1 VTRTLRRLFRLARAP
16 RGRLALAV
24 ALGALTIL
32 FGAGLMATAGY
43 LISRAAERP
52 AILSLTVAIVGVR
65 FFGLGRPVVRYCDR
79 LVSHDVAL
87 RALGRFRVHAYERLE
102 PLAPAQLEGYRRGD
116 LLSRVVSDVDA
127 MQNLYVRGAGPPAI
141 ALLAGTVCVAVA
153 TAVLPESGAVLAAGL
168 LLAAIL
174 VPAATVLASRWSGRH
189 QARLRG
195 ELSAELVEL
204 VGGASELVVY
214 GAEEDRLRQLAEA
227 EARLARAGRRAAFAD
242 GVGDAVRWSLTGL
255 TVAAVLA
262 VAVTAHAD
270 GRLDRVLIA
279 LLTLLALASF
289 ECIQPLGPAARELV
303 ETVAAGRRVLDVIE
317 REPSIV
323 DPEAPRCVPPTGG
336 TIAFEGVRVRY
347 AGEQRPALDGFS
359 MLLEPGRRVALVG
372 PSGAG
377 KTTVANLLLR
387 FVDPE
392 AGRVTLAGAPLS
404 TYRLGDIRSL
414 IAVAGQDGHLFSAT
428 IRDNITLGRD
438 AADAALERV
447 VRDARLADWVTS
459 LPDGL
464 DTRVGEQGTQISG
477 GQRQRIVIARALL
490 GNPRVLVLDEPTAH
504 LDAATA
510 EALVRDVFAAAGER
524 TVLLITHRTEG
535 LELVDELVELHPD
548 RAMQSARE

>member
-1 VTRTLRRLFRLARAP
+1 VTLRRLFRLAPAP
-16 RGRLALAV
+16 RRRLALAV

-65 FFGLGRPVVRYCDR
+65 FFGLGRPVLRYCER
-79 LVSHDVAL
+79 VVSHDVAL

-127 MQNLYVRGAGPPAI
+127 LQNLYVRGAAPPAI

-153 TAVLPESGAVLAAGL
+153 AAVLPESGAILAAGL
-168 LLAAIL
+168 LLAAVL
-174 VPAATVLASRWSGRH
+174 VPVTTVLASRWSSRQ

-195 ELSAELVEL
+195 ELTAELVEL
-204 VGGASELVVY
+204 VAGAPELVVY
-214 GAEEDRLRQLAEA
+214 GAEDERLRQLGDA
-227 EARLARAGRRAAFAD
+227 EARLAHAGRRAAFAD
-242 GVGDAVRWSLTGL
+242 GVGDALRWSLTGL

-262 VAVTAHAD
+262 VAVAAHAD

-279 LLTLLALASF
+279 LLALLTLASF

-303 ETVAAGRRVLDVIE
+303 ETVGAGGRVLDVID
-317 REPSIV
+317 REPAIV
-323 DPEAPRCVPPTGG
+323 DPETPRRVPATGG

-347 AGEQRPALDGFS
+347 AGEEQVALDGFS

-392 AGRVTLAGAPLS
+392 AGRVTLAGASLS
-404 TYRLGDIRSL
+404 TYRLDDIRAL

-428 IRDNITLGRD
+428 IRSNITLGRD
-438 AADAALERV
+438 ATEAELERA
-447 VRDARLADWVTS
+447 VRDARLADWVAS
-459 LPDGL
+459 LPDDL
-464 DTRVGEQGTQISG
+464 DTLVGEEGAQISG

-510 EALVRDVFAAAGER
+510 EALLRDVFVAAGER

-535 LELVDELVELHPD
+535 LELVDEVVELHPD
-548 RAMQSARE
+548 RAMQSTRE

>member
-1 VTRTLRRLFRLARAP
+1 MTLHRLFRLAPAP
-16 RGRLALAV
+16 RRRLALAV

-65 FFGLGRPVVRYCDR
+65 FFGLGRPVLRYCER

-127 MQNLYVRGAGPPAI
+127 LQNLYVRGAAPPAI

-153 TAVLPESGAVLAAGL
+153 AAVLPRSGAVLAAGL
-168 LLAAIL
+168 LLAAVL
-174 VPAATVLASRWSGRH
+174 VPAATVLASRWSGRQ

-195 ELSAELVEL
+195 ELTSELVEL
-204 VGGASELVVY
+204 VAGAPELVVY
-214 GAEEDRLRQLAEA
+214 GAEGERLRHVNDA
-227 EARLARAGRRAAFAD
+227 EARLARAGRTAAFAD
-242 GVGDAVRWSLTGL
+242 GVGDALRWSLTGM

-262 VAVTAHAD
+262 VAVAAHAD

-279 LLTLLALASF
+279 LLALLTLASF
-289 ECIQPLGPAARELV
+289 ECVQPLGPAARELV
-303 ETVAAGRRVLDVIE
+303 ETLAAGGRVLDVID
-317 REPSIV
+317 REPTIV
-323 DPEAPRCVPPTGG
+323 DPEAPRPLPATG

-347 AGEQRPALDGFS
+347 AGEDRLALDGFS
-359 MLLEPGRRVALVG
+359 MLLEPGCRVALVG

-392 AGRVTLAGAPLS
+392 AGRVTLAGTSLS
-404 TYRLGDIRSL
+404 RYRLDDIRAL

-428 IRDNITLGRD
+428 IRSNITLGRD
-438 AADAALERV
+438 ATEAELERA
-447 VRDARLADWVTS
+447 VRDARLADWVAS

-464 DTRVGEQGTQISG
+464 DTLVGEEGTQISG

-490 GNPRVLVLDEPTAH
+490 ANPRVLVLDEPTAH

-535 LELVDELVELHPD
+535 LGLVDEVVELHPD
-548 RAMQSARE
+548 RAMQRAST

>member
-1 VTRTLRRLFRLARAP
+1 VTLGRLFRLAPAP
-16 RGRLALAV
+16 ARRLALAV

-65 FFGLGRPVVRYCDR
+65 FFGLGRPVLRYCER

-102 PLAPAQLEGYRRGD
+102 PLAPTQLEGYRRGD

-127 MQNLYVRGAGPPAI
+127 LQNLYVRGAAPPAI

-168 LLAAIL
+168 LLAATL
-174 VPAATVLASRWSGRH
+174 VPVATVLASRWSGRQ

-195 ELSAELVEL
+195 ELTSELVEL
-204 VGGASELVVY
+204 VAGAPELVVY
-214 GAEEDRLRQLAEA
+214 GAENERLRQVSDA
-227 EARLARAGRRAAFAD
+227 EARLARAGRTAAFAD
-242 GVGDAVRWSLTGL
+242 GVGDALRWSLTGM

-262 VAVTAHAD
+262 VAVAAHAD

-279 LLTLLALASF
+279 LLALLTLASF

-303 ETVAAGRRVLDVIE
+303 ETVAAGRRVLDVID
-317 REPSIV
+317 REPAIV
-323 DPEAPRCVPPTGG
+323 DPEAPRPLPVTGG

-347 AGEQRPALDGFS
+347 AGEERLALDGFS

-392 AGRVTLAGAPLS
+392 AGRVTLAGTSLS
-404 TYRLGDIRSL
+404 TYRLDDIRAL

-438 AADAALERV
+438 ATEAELERAL
-447 VRDARLADWVTS
+447 RDARLTDWVAS

-464 DTRVGEQGTQISG
+464 DTLVGEEGTQISG

-510 EALVRDVFAAAGER
+510 AALVRDVFAAAGER

-535 LELVDELVELHPD
+535 LELVDEIVELHPD
-548 RAMQSARE
+548 RAMHGTNG

>member
-1 VTRTLRRLFRLARAP
+1 MTLLRLFRLAPAP
-16 RGRLALAV
+16 PRRLALAV

-65 FFGLGRPVVRYCDR
+65 FFGLGRPVLRYCER

-102 PLAPAQLEGYRRGD
+102 PLAPTQLEGYRRGD

-127 MQNLYVRGAGPPAI
+127 LQNLYVRGAAPPAI
-141 ALLAGTVCVAVA
+141 ALLAGTVCIAVA

-168 LLAAIL
+168 LLAATL
-174 VPAATVLASRWSGRH
+174 VPVATVLASRWSGRQ
-189 QARLRG
+189 QARRRG
-195 ELSAELVEL
+195 KLTSELVEL
-204 VGGASELVVY
+204 VAGAPELVVY
-214 GAEEDRLRQLAEA
+214 GAENERLRLISDA
-227 EARLARAGRRAAFAD
+227 EARLARAGRTAAFAD
-242 GVGDAVRWSLTGL
+242 GVGDALRWSLTGM

-262 VAVTAHAD
+262 VAVAAHAD

-279 LLTLLALASF
+279 LLALLTLASF

-303 ETVAAGRRVLDVIE
+303 ETVAAGRRVLDVID
-317 REPSIV
+317 REPAIV
-323 DPEAPRCVPPTGG
+323 DPEAPRPLPVTGG

-347 AGEQRPALDGFS
+347 AGEERLALDGFS

-392 AGRVTLAGAPLS
+392 AGRVTLAGTSLS
-404 TYRLGDIRSL
+404 TYRLDDIRAL

-438 AADAALERV
+438 ATDAELERAL
-447 VRDARLADWVTS
+447 RDARLTDWVAS
-459 LPDGL
+459 LPHGL
-464 DTRVGEQGTQISG
+464 DTLVGEEGTQISG

-510 EALVRDVFAAAGER
+510 AALVRDVFAAAGER

-535 LELVDELVELHPD
+535 LELVDEVVELHPD
-548 RAMQSARE
+548 RAMQSTRE